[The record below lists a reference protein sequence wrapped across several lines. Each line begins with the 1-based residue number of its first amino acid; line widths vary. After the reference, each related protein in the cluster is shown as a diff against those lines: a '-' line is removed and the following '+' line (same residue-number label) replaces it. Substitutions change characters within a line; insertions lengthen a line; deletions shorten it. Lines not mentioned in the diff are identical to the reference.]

1 MAAPSKETLERI
13 AAETGHQPGTLE
25 KVLRLLDLLQE
36 IADDDLLG
44 SRLALKGG
52 TALNVFH
59 LQLDRLSVDID
70 LNYVGALDR
79 DTMMKE
85 RPKIEEA
92 LQRILKQQGYQVRLI
107 PEGHAGGKWIARH
120 ASALSGQGNIE
131 IDLNY
136 MFRQPLFGAERRNS
150 ITLGGRQAKN
160 VLVID
165 LHEIVAGKLV
175 ALLDRRAARDLFD
188 AKRIFEIKDLDWRRI
203 IVAMLAIGATSR
215 NDFRKASVAS
225 IGADPKELRDKLAIC
240 LPRSIFAARGSS
252 EAWIAETLA
261 VVKER
266 MIPLLAFTDKERLF
280 LDEINDKGHIRTE
293 LLDAS
298 PDLQKRIAEMPMLA
312 WKCEHV
318 RQHKRPDA

>member
-1 MAAPSKETLERI
+1 MAVPSKETLEQI

-25 KVLRLLDLLQE
+25 KVLRLLDLLQD
-36 IADDDLLG
+36 IADDQLLG
-44 SRLALKGG
+44 GKLALKGG

-79 DTMMKE
+79 ETMMKE
-85 RPKIEEA
+85 RPKIEDA
-92 LQRILKQQGYQVRLI
+92 LQGILKQQGYQVRLI

-120 ASALSGQGNIE
+120 ATALGGQGNIE

-136 MFRQPLFGAERRNS
+136 MFRQTLFGAERSDS
-150 ITLGGRQAKN
+150 IALGGRQAKN
-160 VLVID
+160 VLVIE

-188 AKRIFEIKDLDWRRI
+188 AKRIFEIKNLDWRKI
-203 IVAMLAIGATSR
+203 IAAMLAIGATSR
-215 NDFRKASVAS
+215 NDFRKASADN

-240 LPRSIFAARGSS
+240 LPRSTFAASGSS
-252 EAWIAETLA
+252 EVWIAETVA
-261 VVKER
+261 HVRER
-266 MIPLLAFTDKERLF
+266 MTPLLAFTDKERAF
-280 LDEINDKGHIRTE
+280 LDSINDKGHIRVE

-298 PDLQKRIAEMPMLA
+298 ADLQKRITETNSSAMSLMPVLQACGMR
-312 WKCEHV
+312 H
-318 RQHKRPDA
+318 